1 MRRINSAFLKRKK
14 QVHKGE
20 CGHVFV
26 LAGSRGLTGAA
37 CLSAQAALL
46 SGAGL
51 VTVGIAASLNNIIEC
66 KLTEAM
72 SLSLPETSQ
81 ASLSLKAFDPIK
93 DFSQDI
99 DVIIIG
105 PGLSQNSQTQKLIRK
120 IIGLIS
126 KPMVIDAD
134 AINALAGNLNVL
146 AKRTAQT
153 VITPHPGEMGRLL
166 GLDVEKIQKN
176 RRKLAKELSCMY
188 NIVTILK
195 GYQTV
200 VADKD
205 GKIFINKTGNPG
217 LAKGGSGDVLT
228 GIIAGFMAQGA
239 SAYNAAELAVY
250 VHGLAADKVVQK
262 KAMVSLL
269 ASDILENLPLVLK
282 KLTN

>member
-1 MRRINSAFLKRKK
+1 MQRINSKFLKRKK
-14 QVHKGE
+14 QTHKGD

-72 SLSLPETSQ
+72 SLSLPETKDGT
-81 ASLSLKAFDPIK
+81 LSFKAFERIY
-93 DFSQDI
+93 DFAQKI
-99 DVIIIG
+99 DTVIVG
-105 PGLSQNSQTQKLIRK
+105 PGLSQNTQTQRLIRK
-120 IIGLIS
+120 VIALID

-134 AINALAGNLNVL
+134 AINALVGAVDILSQR
-146 AKRTAQT
+146 KSPT
-153 VITPHPGEMGRLL
+153 VITPHPGEMARLL
-166 GLDVEKIQKN
+166 GLDIEKIQKN
-176 RRKLAKELSCMY
+176 RRKLAKQLSGMY

-195 GYQTV
+195 GYLSVVVDPKGKVTV
-200 VADKD
+200 
-205 GKIFINKTGNPG
+205 NKTGNPG

-228 GIIAGFMAQGA
+228 GIVGGFMAQGA
-239 SAYNAAELAVY
+239 SAYNAAELAAY
-250 VHGLAADKVVQK
+250 VHGLAADKAILD

-269 ASDILENLPLVLK
+269 ASDILAKLPLILK
-282 KLTN
+282 KI